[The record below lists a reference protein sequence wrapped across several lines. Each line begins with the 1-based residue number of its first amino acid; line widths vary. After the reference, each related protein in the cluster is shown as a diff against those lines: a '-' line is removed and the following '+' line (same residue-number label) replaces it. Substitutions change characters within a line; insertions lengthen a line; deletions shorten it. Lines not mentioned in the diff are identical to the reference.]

1 MHSQSIPELFLLIPP
16 PFPFSSVSPPTPTED
31 AAAEGSAGIPKE
43 GITGI
48 ILSAGG
54 ITEIILSAGGITGI
68 ILSAQAWLLLS
79 SPEEAPVDTRAMSGC
94 ACGED
99 NGKQPWM
106 QLRNSVCSRV
116 PAQVGRREA
125 QAAGECAAQDA
136 NQPRAACPESHSS
149 SCIQRQ
155 SHLLCELPSA
165 S

>member
-48 ILSAGG
+48 ILSA
-54 ITEIILSAGGITGI
+54 EGITGI